1 MKTTIKPI
9 HLFAPIERVN
19 DDERTITAYA
29 FRNEVVDGE
38 GGVRL
43 RRTAM
48 EAATDDYM
56 QWANIRRMHQPDP
69 VGVAQA
75 VEWDDKGALMT
86 LRVQDDDAWNK
97 VKAGVY
103 KGLSVGVLPR
113 VMRGREV
120 TACKWFETS
129 LVDRPKDTDCNF
141 LVVRAEGVDP
151 EAAVEVEVEDA
162 PEERAEGG
170 EQVEERGEDAPAEE
184 PEEEQRG
191 ETITLPADWT
201 AEDVEAF
208 NRWAGLTPNSA
219 ELARALTS
227 SDVPSRE
234 NLEGPKGDTHYSCGA
249 EGICHGHT
257 TRGGA
262 QECMERQDQG
272 LDQHISALEEHLEGL
287 KAKRRAELGGD
298 AIERGAPAKKDD
310 GHDSPP
316 EGYPESKAH
325 YADPTNYKYPIDTAE
340 HVRAAWSYI
349 HQARNREGYSDEEL
363 SFIEARIRKAAE
375 KFDVELQEK
384 RGEEADL
391 PDAETASPTDLL
403 ARVDALPA
411 DRLPTFTTTILTRLE
426 AAESGLATERQLRT
440 AAEERAEALAKQP
453 AVVAPVRFPQA
464 LARMVH
470 ASEQQPDL
478 AKLDAEIQR
487 AEADGLA
494 ARDKGDEA
502 EALRCVDR
510 FQRLKM
516 QRAALVALS

>member
-19 DDERTITAYA
+19 DEERTITAYA

-86 LRVQDDDAWNK
+86 LRVEDDDAWRK
-97 VKAGVY
+97 VKSGVY

-113 VMRGREV
+113 VMRGRDV

-151 EAAVEVEVEDA
+151 EAPVEVEVEEA
-162 PEERAEGG
+162 PEERAENAPET
-170 EQVEERGEDAPAEE
+170 EQPTEAPTEAPADEVVPEAVTEEPAAEEERADEQ
-184 PEEEQRG
+184 QRG
-191 ETITLPADWT
+191 VIVATPADWSDEVRGQVGAVLMRAVGT
-201 AEDVEAF
+201 LSLPDATLPTDEEL
-208 NRWAGLTPNSA
+208 R
-219 ELARALTS
+219 EQLARALTS

-234 NLEGPKGDTHYSCGA
+234 NLDGPQSDTHYSCGA

-262 QECMERQDQG
+262 QECMERMAQG
-272 LDQHISALEEHLEGL
+272 HEAHISALEEHLNTL
-287 KAKRRAELGGD
+287 KAKRRAELGEETPDLTD
-298 AIERGAPAKKDD
+298 AA
-310 GHDSPP
+310 
-316 EGYPESKAH
+316 
-325 YADPTNYKYPIDTAE
+325 
-340 HVRAAWSYI
+340 
-349 HQARNREGYSDEEL
+349 
-363 SFIEARIRKAAE
+363 
-375 KFDVELQEK
+375 
-384 RGEEADL
+384 
-391 PDAETASPTDLL
+391 TASPTDLL
-403 ARVDALPA
+403 ARVDGLPA
-411 DRLPTFTTTILTRLE
+411 DQFPPFTTTILTRLE
-426 AAESGLATERQLRT
+426 AAESGLAEERQLRT
-440 AAEERAEALAKQP
+440 AAEERAETLAKQP
-453 AVVAPVRFPQA
+453 AVVAPVRFPAA
-464 LARMVH
+464 LERTQTH
-470 ASEQQPDL
+470 LREQYPDL
-478 AKLDAEIQR
+478 SKLDEEIKR
-487 AEADGLA
+487 AESAGIA
-494 ARDKGDEA
+494 ARDQGDEA

-510 FQRLKM
+510 LQRLKM
-516 QRAALVALS
+516 QRAALVPAQS